1 MEQHRTPSP
10 QAREY
15 ALVPVTCIPAN
26 YRNRLPRHAHLCYV
40 EGPAWD
46 ESDECYIR
54 VGATPE
60 WLAATD
66 KKLRITDQ
74 EAAVIFDSLFQSQ
87 DAPTAALPQPIF
99 AAPSYLFPA
108 ALSELDTSRSY
119 DLTGEMEQ
127 AMRGSALSAS
137 PVLIDAP
144 SESLQNAPEDGM
156 PHRLYDRWFVTP
168 TGIADSTRHM
178 VRATHL
184 LHRFSGRTSGP
195 VYTVWM
201 DDAALA
207 QAMPLEKVGEMFDVQ
222 TPFETLDSHT
232 QRVAVAAFA
241 LTHSAKPPVDEPE
254 PQHEVGISAATLE
267 DDYQLVATKDPIY
280 LRKEDVLAIDPPE
293 SSLDAQPNP
302 GAQPILNSQEII
314 LENALAAIEHEQAY
328 LRAVIEQRTTE
339 VQQARAKR
347 RVALLA
353 QQRADAQQC
362 EQLACLRGQL
372 HEALRWYRHLPRRK
386 RGERVLYLCALDAGE
401 SPAWRGQPDAAY
413 RLIVGVPPHT
423 ACATGDGNPPSRCA
437 TPAPR
442 ARAPVPVGQA
452 VKIVA

>member
-54 VGATPE
+54 VSGTRE
-60 WLAATD
+60 RLVATD

-87 DAPTAALPQPIF
+87 DAPTAAPPQPIF

-119 DLTGEMEQ
+119 DLTGELEQ
-127 AMRGSALSAS
+127 ARLSHAETQ
-137 PVLIDAP
+137 PP
-144 SESLQNAPEDGM
+144 
-156 PHRLYDRWFVTP
+156 RLHDRWFLTP

-178 VRATHL
+178 VRATYL

-195 VYTVWM
+195 VYTAWM

-207 QAMPLEKVGEMFDVQ
+207 QAMPLNDQ
-222 TPFETLDSHT
+222 LAAHDSHT
-232 QRVAVAAFA
+232 QRVEVNAFA
-241 LTHSAKPPVDEPE
+241 LAHGAKPPLDEPE
-254 PQHEVGISAATLE
+254 PQHEVAITAARLE
-267 DDYQLVATKDPIY
+267 EDYQLVATKDPIY
-280 LRKEDVLAIDPPE
+280 LRKEDVLAIDTPE
-293 SSLDAQPNP
+293 RILGAQPNP
-302 GAQPILNSQEII
+302 GAQSILNSQEII
-314 LENALAAIEHEQAY
+314 LQNALAAIEHEQAY

-347 RVALLA
+347 RVALYA
-353 QQRADAQQC
+353 QQRADEEQC
-362 EQLACLRGQL
+362 EQLACLRDQL
-372 HEALRWYRHLPRRK
+372 REALRWYRHLPRRK
-386 RGERVLYLCALDAGE
+386 FRPRVLYLCALDAGE
-401 SPAWRGQPDAAY
+401 SPVWRGQPDAAY
-413 RLIVGVPPHT
+413 RLIVGIPPQT
-423 ACATGDGNPPSRCA
+423 PGATGDDKPPSRHA
-437 TPAPR
+437 GPAPR
-442 ARAPVPVGQA
+442 GSPPGTFEPAAR
-452 VKIVA
+452 IVA